1 MKKLIGLAVLL
12 AAFGMSAGIA
22 GAQQTASQPLTLT
35 VAAKLTITTTT
46 LPAAV
51 INTAYSASI
60 SYVGGTGPYSCTIT
74 SGALPAGLAL
84 GTATATSCPLSGTP
98 TASGNFSF
106 TVEVID
112 GPSGQRAHVA
122 GSAIVPPTR

>member
-35 VAAKLTITTTT
+35 VAAKLTTTT

>member
-60 SYVGGTGPYSCTIT
+60 SYIGGTGPYSCTIT

-98 TASGNFSF
+98 HERNAQ
-106 TVEVID
+106 ID
-112 GPSGQRAHVA
+112 RYRGGLPSPSETLPSSWFQI
-122 GSAIVPPTR
+122 SANP